1 MLWRLIDLRLR
12 YGLCGW
18 VLIAWQDEGRIT
30 DFFSF
35 YALETSVISSSSKH
49 KKICAAY
56 LSYYATEVTPKE
68 SKKEMKIRLNA
79 LINDALIIANR
90 VCVDSIH
97 CILIFL
103 TARIS

>member
-1 MLWRLIDLRLR
+1 LIFQLR

-18 VLIAWQDEGRIT
+18 VLIAWQDGGRIT

-56 LSYYATEVTPKE
+56 LSYYATEVAPKE
-68 SKKEMKIRLNA
+68 SKKELKIRLNA

-90 VCVDSIH
+90 VCVVPSI
-97 CILIFL
+97 
-103 TARIS
+103 AS